1 MVNPDAIAQW
11 RKSAAYKVFVYDI
24 AIDGKPMQLAEE
36 YMVNDGRHIQLSWN
50 LWSDE
55 LTLTPILSDYAKP
68 YGRVY
73 EYRLDD
79 AEEWRVLEAGEKLK
93 LSHLMLGSHQ
103 LQIRLAGASGTE
115 QTYGI
120 TVLPSLPCIFELLLV
135 VLASVLMYLWNRYR
149 KNTNA
154 LISERNEI
162 EGALIEL
169 EQAAQQEMQSE
180 KYQRMRLDDAE
191 CADIVNRMRKIVE
204 KDKLYLHPDLKR
216 TEIAEAIGVTP
227 AKLSQVFSLYLKENY
242 YDFVNRY
249 RLEEFKRLVK
259 DDAYKRYTILALSE
273 KCGFK
278 KTSFFST
285 FRKVEGMTPTEYLK
299 TQNIKMK
306 M

>member
-1 MVNPDAIAQW
+1 M
-11 RKSAAYKVFVYDI
+11 
-24 AIDGKPMQLAEE
+24 
-36 YMVNDGRHIQLSWN
+36 
-50 LWSDE
+50 
-55 LTLTPILSDYAKP
+55 
-68 YGRVY
+68 
-73 EYRLDD
+73 
-79 AEEWRVLEAGEKLK
+79 K
-93 LSHLMLGSHQ
+93 LSHLMLGSHR
-103 LQIRLAGASGTE
+103 LSIRLAGAYGTE
-115 QTYGI
+115 ETYHI
-120 TVLPSLPCIFELLLV
+120 LVLPSVACVLEILFLIAAFVLL
-135 VLASVLMYLWNRYR
+135 YLWNRYR

-169 EQAAQQEMQSE
+169 EQTAQQQEVLPE
-180 KYQRMRLDDAE
+180 KYQRMRLDETE
-191 CADIVNRMRKIVE
+191 CADIVKRMQKVME
-204 KDKLYLHPDLKR
+204 KDKLYLRPDLKR

-259 DDAYKRYTILALSE
+259 DDAYKRYAILALSE

>member
-1 MVNPDAIAQW
+1 MLPSVAC
-11 RKSAAYKVFVYDI
+11 
-24 AIDGKPMQLAEE
+24 
-36 YMVNDGRHIQLSWN
+36 
-50 LWSDE
+50 
-55 LTLTPILSDYAKP
+55 
-68 YGRVY
+68 
-73 EYRLDD
+73 
-79 AEEWRVLEAGEKLK
+79 VLEILFLIA
-93 LSHLMLGSHQ
+93 
-103 LQIRLAGASGTE
+103 AF
-115 QTYGI
+115 
-120 TVLPSLPCIFELLLV
+120 VLL
-135 VLASVLMYLWNRYR
+135 YLWNRYR

-169 EQAAQQEMQSE
+169 EQTAQQQEAQQEVEQQEAQQEVLPE